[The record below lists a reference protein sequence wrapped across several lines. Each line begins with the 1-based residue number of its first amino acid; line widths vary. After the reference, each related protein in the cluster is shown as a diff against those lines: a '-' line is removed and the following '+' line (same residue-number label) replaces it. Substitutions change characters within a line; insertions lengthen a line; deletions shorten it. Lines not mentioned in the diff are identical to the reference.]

1 MSFRDGI
8 LASGVGG
15 TFAIGADLII
25 NGGEVL
31 ALLATILLENGGL
44 VYIILSR
51 LLSAAPEVA
60 WLPAAKLQ
68 TAFTVVSLLLA
79 AFALYRLAR
88 RAGRSI
94 SERV

>member
-1 MSFRDGI
+1 MSARDGA
-8 LASGVGG
+8 LAGTAGG
-15 TFAIGADLII
+15 IFAIAADLLV

-31 ALLATILLENGGL
+31 VLLASVLLDNGGL
-44 VYIILSR
+44 LTLFLSR

-79 AFALYRLAR
+79 VFALYRLAR